1 MKQNWIEDNIIILS
15 KQTIDKMLESQYP
28 SNLIGLYCF
37 YYYTAKWQK
46 TNMIKCTTNYVMKGL
61 NWTKEK
67 VINTKKELKKNGLIE
82 DRQTKNKKGQ
92 ITGWYIK
99 VNYIWKKET
108 IKNQKVELP
117 EGGKSHRV
125 ENPDTNAL
133 SANSL
138 NALSANKNSLVGATK
153 ESLDT
158 ISNVT
163 INNRQYI
170 SKEIEKSKISPSYGN
185 EDINYLIE
193 KFQELTGLK
202 ELDGSQKQNRQYC
215 WLCLKKF
222 GEKEKVEQLIK
233 LAVKSDFHRVNL
245 TSFKYIYYHAVKI
258 VNEFKEKVENP
269 TYVKIK

>member
-138 NALSANKNSLVGATK
+138 NALSANNKTATP
-153 ESLDT
+153 S
-158 ISNVT
+158 VAG
-163 INNRQYI
+163 
-170 SKEIEKSKISPSYGN
+170 KEIN
-185 EDINYLIE
+185 DLIE
-193 KFQELTGLK
+193 LFKPINPTYQRLFANK
-202 ELDGSQKQNRQYC
+202 SQRQAIERLVKQ
-215 WLCLKKF
+215 F
-222 GEKEKVEQLIK
+222 GQ
-233 LAVKSDFHRVNL
+233 
-245 TSFKYIYYHAVKI
+245 
-258 VNEFKEKVENP
+258 EKVENMIKYLP
-269 TYVKIK
+269 TIFGKPYAPRISTPYQLEQKLADLISYRQQERSKGPKIVKIR

>member
-138 NALSANKNSLVGATK
+138 NALSANNKTATP
-153 ESLDT
+153 S
-158 ISNVT
+158 VAG
-163 INNRQYI
+163 
-170 SKEIEKSKISPSYGN
+170 KEIN
-185 EDINYLIE
+185 DLIE
-193 KFQELTGLK
+193 L
-202 ELDGSQKQNRQYC
+202 
-215 WLCLKKF
+215 
-222 GEKEKVEQLIK
+222 
-233 LAVKSDFHRVNL
+233 
-245 TSFKYIYYHAVKI
+245 FKPI
-258 VNEFKEKVENP
+258 NP
-269 TYVKIK
+269 TYQRLFGNTTQRASLERLVKQFGREKIENMIKYLPKIFGKPYAPRITTPYLLEQKLADLIAYTKQEQSKGPKVFKLR

>member
-138 NALSANKNSLVGATK
+138 NALSANNKTATPAVVARK
-153 ESLDT
+153 DQVIFDLIELFKPINPTYERLFSNKTQRASLDRLVKKFGREKIENMIKYLPKIFGKPYAPVIT
-158 ISNVT
+158 TPFELEKKLANLIS
-163 INNRQYI
+163 YI
-170 SKEIEKSKISPSYGN
+170 QQEKSKGP
-185 EDINYLIE
+185 
-193 KFQELTGLK
+193 
-202 ELDGSQKQNRQYC
+202 
-215 WLCLKKF
+215 
-222 GEKEKVEQLIK
+222 KVFK
-233 LAVKSDFHRVNL
+233 LR
-245 TSFKYIYYHAVKI
+245 
-258 VNEFKEKVENP
+258 
-269 TYVKIK
+269 